1 MEPETVRIP
10 VVRPVKAKSDDAAG
24 QRRHPAR
31 VVMRWLGALLL
42 VAVVGAAVA
51 VTVVPALAG
60 ATPLTVLSG
69 SMEPTLPV
77 GSTVVV
83 RPAPADRLAVGDIIT
98 FTDRQPGT
106 TETRI
111 VTHRIIEVLPGPSFR
126 TQGDA
131 NDAPDPHA
139 VAAAD
144 VRGGYWYDVP
154 FVGLVKDRLFSTTG
168 LLYLAGIVLLVVAAN
183 LLLPHTTGGKSAS
196 SLDRK
201 SHTRAR

>member
-10 VVRPVKAKSDDAAG
+10 VIEPAPAMAGAAE
-24 QRRHPAR
+24 RRHPAR
-31 VVMRWLGALLL
+31 LMMRWSGVLLL
-42 VAVVGAAVA
+42 VAVVAAAVA
-51 VTVVPALAG
+51 VTVVPAAAG

-83 RPAPADRLAVGDIIT
+83 RPTPADRIGVGDIIT

-111 VTHRIIEVLPGPSFR
+111 VTHRVIEVLPGPAFR
-126 TQGDA
+126 TRGDA
-131 NDAPDPHA
+131 NDAPDPHP

-144 VRGGYWYDVP
+144 VRGSYWYDVP
-154 FVGLVKDRLFSTTG
+154 LVGLVKDRLFSLVG

-183 LLLPHTTGGKSAS
+183 LLLPQTTGGQA
-196 SLDRK
+196 DRAAESRGR
-201 SHTRAR
+201 SHGR

>member
-1 MEPETVRIP
+1 VEPETVRIP
-10 VVRPVKAKSDDAAG
+10 VVKAAQAKKAGAAM
-24 QRRHPAR
+24 RRHPAR

-42 VAVVGAAVA
+42 LVVVVAAVA
-51 VTVVPALAG
+51 VTVVPAVAG
-60 ATPLTVLSG
+60 ASPLTVLSG

-83 RPAPADRLAVGDIIT
+83 RPASADRIAIGDIIT

-111 VTHRIIEVLPGPSFR
+111 VTHRVIEVLPGPAFR

-131 NDAPDPHA
+131 NDAPDPHP

-144 VRGGYWYDVP
+144 VRGSYWYDVP
-154 FVGLVKDRLFSTTG
+154 LVGLVKDRLFSLVG

-183 LLLPHTTGGKSAS
+183 LLLPQATGRSAA
-196 SLDRK
+196 
-201 SHTRAR
+201 RAAEPRSRIHGR